1 LPARFRAAD
10 DAADNKG
17 SYVKY
22 SGFRPAFLLSTIVV
36 GLLSLLVSPPALAA
50 DWKPTRPINL
60 IVPWAAGGS
69 TDQITRL
76 VASEMEKP
84 LGQTIVI
91 INQPGA
97 SGSIGTRSA
106 LEAPK
111 DGYTWTAGA
120 AQDLGAY
127 QTLGSLNSPI
137 TDWHLFL
144 SVANLQVIG
153 VGPNTPYQSA
163 KELLDAMKA
172 QPGKIS
178 VATAGVTSGG
188 HNAMELIAKVAGVKY
203 RHVTYDGGNPAVVA
217 TVAGE
222 TEVTTQLAVE
232 EADMIRGKRLR
243 PLAAVSNKPLELEG
257 YGTIPPLS
265 DTLPGFSAPTNYFG
279 IFIPKGVPD
288 DVVATVQKIWIE
300 NISKSEVLKKY
311 AVSRGALFAPVYG
324 EAAQKAAFPA
334 VQANAWL
341 LFDGGKAKVSPDTVG
356 IPRP

>member
-1 LPARFRAAD
+1 MGYWGIRIAVAGAAISAGILTLPA
-10 DAADNKG
+10 DA
-17 SYVKY
+17 S
-22 SGFRPAFLLSTIVV
+22 
-36 GLLSLLVSPPALAA
+36 
-50 DWKPTRPINL
+50 DWKPVRPINL

-76 VASEMEKP
+76 VAGEMEKS

-106 LEAPK
+106 LEATK

-127 QTLGSLNSPI
+127 QTLGSLDTSI
-137 TDWHLFL
+137 KDWHLFL
-144 SVANLQVIG
+144 SVANVQLIG
-153 VGPNTPYQSA
+153 VNPKAPYQSA

-178 VATAGVTSGG
+178 VATAGVTSAG
-188 HNAMELIAKVAGVKY
+188 HNAMELIAKVTDVKY

-217 TVAGE
+217 TVSGE
-222 TEVTTQLAVE
+222 AEVTTQLAVE
-232 EADMIRGKRLR
+232 QADMIRGKRLR
-243 PLAAVSNKPLELEG
+243 PLATVSDKALELEG
-257 YGTIPPLS
+257 YGAIPPLS
-265 DTLPGFSAPTNYFG
+265 QTLPGFTAPTNYFG
-279 IFIPKGVPD
+279 IFIPKDVPD
-288 DVVATVQKIWIE
+288 DVIATVGKIWVE
-300 NISKSEVLKKY
+300 NISRSEAVKKY
-311 AVSRGALFAPVYG
+311 ATSRGALFAPASG
-324 EAAQKAAFPA
+324 EAAQKAVFPA

-341 LFDGGKAKVSPDTVG
+341 LFDSGKAKVSPDTVG

>member
-1 LPARFRAAD
+1 
-10 DAADNKG
+10 
-17 SYVKY
+17 VKHR
-22 SGFRPAFLLSTIVV
+22 GFRTSVVVSLIGAAFLSLS
-36 GLLSLLVSPPALAA
+36 AAAA
-50 DWKPTRPINL
+50 DWKPARPINL

-76 VASEMEKP
+76 VAGEMEKS

-106 LEAPK
+106 LEAAK

-127 QTLGSLNSPI
+127 QTLGSLDTSI
-137 TDWHLFL
+137 KDWHLFL
-144 SVANLQVIG
+144 SVANVQVIG
-153 VGPNTPYQSA
+153 VNPRTPYQNA

-172 QPGKIS
+172 QPSKIS
-178 VATAGVTSGG
+178 VATAGVTSSG
-188 HNAMELIAKVAGVKY
+188 HNAIELIAKVTGVKY

-217 TVAGE
+217 TVSGE
-222 TEVTTQLAVE
+222 AEVTTQLAVE
-232 EADMIRGKRLR
+232 QADMIRGKRLR
-243 PLAAVSNKPLELEG
+243 ALATVSDKPLELEG

-265 DTLPGFSAPTNYFG
+265 QTLPGFTAPTNYFG

-288 DVVATVQKIWIE
+288 DVIVTVEKVWKE
-300 NISKSEVLKKY
+300 NISNNEAVKKY
-311 AVSRGALFAPVYG
+311 ATSRGALFAPSSG
-324 EAAQKAAFPA
+324 EAAQKAVFPA

-341 LFDGGKAKVSPDTVG
+341 LFDAGKAKVSPETVG
-356 IPRP
+356 IPKI